1 MKIRITSS
9 SGCGYKIIDA
19 NTIDEGIKIL
29 QNDQKL
35 VSSII
40 NKEYSTLENNIPTR
54 FVVDTY
60 SYIGYDA
67 EIEIYD
73 YYRE

>member
-9 SGCGYKIIDA
+9 SGCGNKIIDA
-19 NTIDEGIKIL
+19 NTIDEAIKIL
-29 QNDQKL
+29 QTDQKL

-40 NKEYSTLENNIPTR
+40 NKKYSTLKNNIPTS
-54 FVVDTY
+54 FVVNTH
-60 SYIGYDA
+60 SYMGYDA